1 MKLKYFLRGL
11 GSGIVITSI
20 ILTVSHQGRTPEISE
35 EEIVKRAEELGM
47 VWEEEAEL
55 VAEVTKEPEITNT
68 EEENE
73 NGEQEVTEEE
83 EVTLSPEETNTPTPE
98 PTATPEPTNT
108 PTPEPTNT
116 PTPKPTATSTP
127 TPTPEP
133 TATPTPFTGLQEK
146 KVITIVSGM
155 WSDKVARELEAM
167 GAVDSALAFD
177 QYLIAN
183 GYAERIVVGT
193 FEIPAGATYEQIAK
207 IITTRP

>member
-73 NGEQEVTEEE
+73 NGEQEVTEE
-83 EVTLSPEETNTPTPE
+83 VTLSPEETNTPTPE

-127 TPTPEP
+127 KPTATPEP